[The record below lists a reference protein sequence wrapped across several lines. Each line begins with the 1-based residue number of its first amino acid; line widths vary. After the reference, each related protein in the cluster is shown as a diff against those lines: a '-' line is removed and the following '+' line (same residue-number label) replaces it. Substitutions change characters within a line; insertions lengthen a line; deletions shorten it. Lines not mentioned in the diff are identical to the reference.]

1 MGLSL
6 KGSFPMHRHELDTLT
21 DTFVRSLQAKLP
33 PHLSTFGPASPERI
47 REVSRS
53 HVEAIV
59 GDDPANGAALERV
72 GPLVADLLG
81 LLYVAPPT
89 PMEAAPEAP
98 PTESGRTQRTG

>member
-1 MGLSL
+1 
-6 KGSFPMHRHELDTLT
+6 MHRHELDTLT

-47 REVSRS
+47 REVSRA

-59 GDDPANGAALERV
+59 GDDPANGQALEKV

-81 LLYVAPPT
+81 LLYVAPP
-89 PMEAAPEAP
+89 APEVAP
-98 PTESGRTQRTG
+98 ENPTPAPKKKG